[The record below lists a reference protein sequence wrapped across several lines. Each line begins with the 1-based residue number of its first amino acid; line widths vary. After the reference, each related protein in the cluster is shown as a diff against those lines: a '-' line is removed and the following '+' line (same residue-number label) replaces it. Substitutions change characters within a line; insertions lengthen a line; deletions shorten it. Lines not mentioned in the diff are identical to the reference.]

1 MMEACAVED
10 SFVMQFNLPYDNI
23 DLYKSYLRHVER
35 EFTASVDDLLSQL
48 GLAYLKARSA

>member
-23 DLYKSYLRHVER
+23 DLYKSFLRHVER